1 MFSALS
7 AFNVTQNEKDN
18 DDSSSSRSAQTEH
31 VTQWTNALGERARD
45 EEEEEE
51 DTQRRRM
58 RAKSKFHANQN
69 VINSWLMPSQVSL
82 GQLSVAIFIMK
93 MIRVRRQRERAR

>member
-1 MFSALS
+1 M
-7 AFNVTQNEKDN
+7 TQNEKDN
-18 DDSSSSRSAQTEH
+18 DDSSSSSRSAQTEH
-31 VTQWTNALGERARD
+31 VTQWTNALGERAR
-45 EEEEEE
+45 EEEKI
-51 DTQRRRM
+51 RRM

-93 MIRVRRQRERAR
+93 MIRLRRQRERAR